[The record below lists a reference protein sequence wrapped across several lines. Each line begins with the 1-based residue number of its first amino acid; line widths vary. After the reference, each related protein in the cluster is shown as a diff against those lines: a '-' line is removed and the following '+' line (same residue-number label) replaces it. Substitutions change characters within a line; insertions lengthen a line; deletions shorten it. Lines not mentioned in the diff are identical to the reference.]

1 MPDLLL
7 FTCGREAIIDS
18 LTNRLSI
25 INILETV
32 FATQFPARLADVVVV
47 SLWRRLD
54 NEVQA
59 SFQHRVVLVD
69 PEERTVAEM
78 DASFAFERTGAR
90 VLIRLFG
97 VLLQSA
103 GVYECRLFV
112 APEGSEFPAEPVGR
126 FPMLVQRAPAAQTE
140 AVQAP
145 TQIEPGQT

>member
-1 MPDLLL
+1 MPNLLL

-32 FATQFPARLADVVVV
+32 FATQFPARLADAVTV

-59 SFQHRVVLVD
+59 SFQQRVVLVD
-69 PEERTVAEM
+69 PENRTVAEM
-78 DASFAFERTGAR
+78 DASFAFERIGAR
-90 VLIRLFG
+90 VLIRLIG
-97 VLLQSA
+97 IPLLSA
-103 GVYECRLFV
+103 GVYEYRLFV
-112 APEGSEFPAEPVGR
+112 APEGSEFPAEPVSR
-126 FPMLVQRAPAAQTE
+126 FPMLVQQAPATQAV

-145 TQIEPGQT
+145 TQTEPGQT

>member
-32 FATQFPARLADVVVV
+32 PATQLPALLADAVAV

-59 SFQHRVVLVD
+59 SFQQRVVLVD
-69 PEERTVAEM
+69 PENRTVAEI
-78 DASFAFERTGAR
+78 DTSFAFERTGAR

-97 VLLQSA
+97 ILLQSA
-103 GVYECRLFV
+103 GVYEYRLFV
-112 APEGSEFPAEPVGR
+112 APEGSEFPAEPVSR
-126 FPMLVQRAPAAQTE
+126 FPMMVQQAPAAQTE
-140 AVQAP
+140 AVRAP
-145 TQIEPGQT
+145 TQTEPGQT

>member
-1 MPDLLL
+1 MPNLLL

-32 FATQFPARLADVVVV
+32 FATQFPARLADAVIV

-90 VLIRLFG
+90 VLIRLIG
-97 VLLQSA
+97 IPLQSA
-103 GVYECRLFV
+103 GVYEYRLFV
-112 APEGSEFPAEPVGR
+112 APEGSEFPAEPVGK
-126 FPMLVQRAPAAQTE
+126 FPMVVQQAPATQTE

-145 TQIEPGQT
+145 AQIEPAQT